1 MIVKELSFWDF
12 KNEFED
18 YGRENQFSEEGL
30 EILYEYL
37 VGWAE
42 ETGAPIVLDVIGL
55 CCDFAEYSDIEEYN
69 REYDETFNTPEEL
82 GYYHN
87 VIGVLDD
94 GGFVVVAH

>member
-37 VGWAE
+37 VGWSE
-42 ETGAPIVLDVIGL
+42 EMSHPMVISAVAL
-55 CCDFAEYSDIEEYN
+55 CEDFAEYSDIEEYN
-69 REYDETFNTPEEL
+69 REHDETFNTVEEL